1 MDININNVKINI
13 EEIRKPEIDAQLVA
27 EGIAS
32 QLERRIMY
40 RRAMKRAVQNSMRL
54 GVLGIKVNIAG
65 RSYPLTIE
73 RSEEEMIRKA
83 ADNINESVKN
93 LKENYAVK
101 DIQDLLAMTALQL
114 STKSNTISKEVD
126 DDKVANELKALDKEL
141 SDFLEK

>member
-1 MDININNVKINI
+1 M
-13 EEIRKPEIDAQLVA
+13 
-27 EGIAS
+27 S
-32 QLERRIMY
+32 QL
-40 RRAMKRAVQNSMRL
+40 S
-54 GVLGIKVNIAG
+54 IKVNIAG
-65 RSYPLTIE
+65 RTYPLTIE

-83 ADNINESVKN
+83 ADNINASIKD

-126 DDKVANELKALDKEL
+126 DDKVANELKTLDKEL

>member
-1 MDININNVKINI
+1 MG
-13 EEIRKPEIDAQLVA
+13 QL
-27 EGIAS
+27 S
-32 QLERRIMY
+32 
-40 RRAMKRAVQNSMRL
+40 
-54 GVLGIKVNIAG
+54 IKVNIAG

>member
-1 MDININNVKINI
+1 M
-13 EEIRKPEIDAQLVA
+13 
-27 EGIAS
+27 S
-32 QLERRIMY
+32 QL
-40 RRAMKRAVQNSMRL
+40 S
-54 GVLGIKVNIAG
+54 IKVNIAG
-65 RSYPLTIE
+65 RTYPLTIE

-83 ADNINESVKN
+83 ADNINDSVKN

-126 DDKVANELKALDKEL
+126 DDKVDNELKALDKEL

>member
-1 MDININNVKINI
+1 MG
-13 EEIRKPEIDAQLVA
+13 QL
-27 EGIAS
+27 S
-32 QLERRIMY
+32 
-40 RRAMKRAVQNSMRL
+40 
-54 GVLGIKVNIAG
+54 IKVNIAG

-83 ADNINESVKN
+83 ADNINASIKD

-126 DDKVANELKALDKEL
+126 DDKFANELITLDKEL

>member
-1 MDININNVKINI
+1 M
-13 EEIRKPEIDAQLVA
+13 
-27 EGIAS
+27 S
-32 QLERRIMY
+32 QL
-40 RRAMKRAVQNSMRL
+40 S
-54 GVLGIKVNIAG
+54 IKVNIAG
-65 RSYPLTIE
+65 RTYPLTIE

-83 ADNINESVKN
+83 ADKINESIKD

-126 DDKVANELKALDKEL
+126 DDKVANELKTLDKEL